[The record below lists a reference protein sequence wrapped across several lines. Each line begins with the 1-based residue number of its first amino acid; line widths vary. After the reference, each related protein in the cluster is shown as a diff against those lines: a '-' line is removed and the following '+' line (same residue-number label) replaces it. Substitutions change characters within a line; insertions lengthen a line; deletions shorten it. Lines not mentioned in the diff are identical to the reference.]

1 MLQQPHRPIML
12 ARHVG
17 LLLLIGVWVL
27 SLSGVFRGLGVG
39 LRVEGF
45 GVRVWGLSSILCIY
59 CKYIYMYIYIYIY
72 MYHIYIYI
80 HTYIYIYLWIY
91 IYIQV
96 YIYICIYIIFSAV
109 FYFLDAGKGINE

>member
-72 MYHIYIYI
+72 VSYLYI
-80 HTYIYIYLWIY
+80 HTYIYIYIYGYIY
-91 IYIQV
+91 IYK
-96 YIYICIYIIFSAV
+96 YIYIYVYTLYSLLSSISWMQAK
-109 FYFLDAGKGINE
+109 A